1 MATKLLFII
10 SILFS
15 LNLSAQS
22 TITFSYDSAGN
33 QILRDRI
40 VLRSSTKSIK
50 DSVQDIMAT
59 ELNDDEM
66 NSSELLLTA
75 YPNPVTNILKVAWV
89 FDENDK
95 NQQVIL
101 SSISGQQLA
110 NFKIQT
116 QKGEQSIDF
125 TKYATG
131 MYLLTVVGETDI
143 KKTFKII
150 KK

>member
-1 MATKLLFII
+1 MATKLLFKI